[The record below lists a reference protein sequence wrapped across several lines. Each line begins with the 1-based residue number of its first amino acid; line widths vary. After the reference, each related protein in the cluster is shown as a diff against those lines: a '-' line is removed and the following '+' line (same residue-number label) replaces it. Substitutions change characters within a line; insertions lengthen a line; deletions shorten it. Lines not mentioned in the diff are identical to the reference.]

1 MSGEQDLER
10 LEQGRRLFGALQY
23 VGNLFLVTVRHC
35 GNDRLFIFKIAI
47 DQSDA
52 DPGLSADVVHAG
64 LVKTA
69 LGEANKGGIQ
79 DLTPSI

>member
-1 MSGEQDLER
+1 
-10 LEQGRRLFGALQY
+10 
-23 VGNLFLVTVRHC
+23 VTVRHR

-52 DPGLSADVVHAG
+52 DPGLSADVMHAG

-69 LGEANKGGIQ
+69 FGEANKGCIQ
-79 DLTPSI
+79 DLAPSI